1 MKNIFTLNTNLKR
14 AMIIALIINTFT
26 SFSGFYSRTFD
37 SYGHMF
43 FASHYQKSWFNPWD
57 SRWYMGFNVESYP
70 PLAHQILAL
79 LGFATGLELAYAI
92 ITLVLMVLMP
102 VAVFRF
108 SKLFVSDDASGYA
121 ALTSAIL
128 PGILYSVYV
137 WGQFTTIFGLV
148 IALLTASSF
157 YNYIKNG
164 GFVAF
169 AELVFLFEI
178 GVAVHHFSGLIFS
191 PLLLVVVLS
200 SLVFKK
206 EVLYKNI
213 SKRLLLFVLIGS
225 LLSLVIVYPVIFSA
239 YSPNVNIPHPSTLNY
254 FQNFQVLQLFFLNIY
269 GFFLLLIPFAAI
281 IVLRRRKLWA
291 LLSLS
296 VFFFILGFGGTT
308 ILPQLVFGQSWLGLT
323 YERFGLF
330 ASLTF
335 LPLFGLLF
343 VQLMKKRLGKIFLL
357 VFLVLCLF
365 FAAWVT
371 SDSYL
376 RSRPQQV
383 PVDGLVDF
391 LDNGNHWSW
400 RYLTLGFDSSDFCK
414 LTIYSNASTIDGW
427 YYRGRD
433 IPELANTSVSYLS
446 GIKYA
451 YEENYEPNAMIV
463 LKTILENASQ
473 YHLRFVFCND
483 IYYEP
488 ILKETGFLQLNQTYE
503 QVTVW
508 AKYDSAQLDISQIQ
522 KTNQGFLDYL
532 WGILPISWLFGLG
545 VITAYKTYRKR
556 EILKNAFTQ
565 IELLLT

>member
-1 MKNIFTLNTNLKR
+1 MINGFTLDTNLKR
-14 AMIIALIINTFT
+14 AIIIALIINSFIA
-26 SFSGFYSRTFD
+26 FSGFYGRTFD

-43 FASHYQKSWFNPWD
+43 FADHYQKSWFNPWD
-57 SRWYMGFNVESYP
+57 TRWYMGFNVESYP
-70 PLAHQILAL
+70 PLAHQVLAL
-79 LGFATGLELAYAI
+79 LGFATGLEWGYVI
-92 ITLVLMVLMP
+92 ITVILMVLMP

-108 SKLFVSDDASGYA
+108 SKLFTSDAAAGYA
-121 ALTSAIL
+121 ALVSGFL

-137 WGQFTTIFGLV
+137 WGQLTTLFGLV
-148 IALLTASSF
+148 IALLTATSF
-157 YNYIKNG
+157 YNYIRKG

-169 AELVFLFEI
+169 AESVLLLEI
-178 GVAVHHFSGLIFS
+178 GIAVHHFSGLVFS
-191 PLLLVVVLS
+191 PLLLLIVLL
-200 SLVFKK
+200 SLLFKK
-206 EVLYKNI
+206 EVGHKTI
-213 SKRLLLFVLIGS
+213 GKRLLSFAAIGS
-225 LLSLVIVYPVIFSA
+225 LLSLVIVYPVLFSA

-254 FQNFQVLQLFFLNIY
+254 FQNLELFRLFFANIY
-269 GFFLLLIPFAAI
+269 GFFLILIPFGAV

-296 VFFFILGFGGTT
+296 IFFFVLGLGGTT
-308 ILPQLVFGQSWLGLT
+308 VLPQLIFGESWLGLT

-343 VQLMKKRLGKIFLL
+343 VQVLKKRFGKIFLV
-357 VFLVLCLF
+357 VFLVLCLL

-376 RSRPQQV
+376 RPRPPEV

-391 LDNGNHWSW
+391 LNHGEHWSW

-433 IPELANTSVSYLS
+433 IPELANSGVSYLS
-446 GIKYA
+446 GAKYS
-451 YEENYEPNAMIV
+451 YEDNYEPNSISV
-463 LKTILENASQ
+463 LRSILENGSQ
-473 YHLRFVFCND
+473 YNLRFVFCND

-488 ILKETGFLQLNQTYE
+488 LLKETGFLQLNQTYQ

-508 AKYDSAQLDISQIQ
+508 AKYDSPPLEISQIQ
-522 KTNQGFLDYL
+522 KTNQGPLDYL
-532 WGILPISWLFGLG
+532 WGILPLSWLAGIVF
-545 VITAYKTYRKR
+545 ITAYKFYRDH
-556 EILKNAFTQ
+556 KNLRA
-565 IELLLT
+565 